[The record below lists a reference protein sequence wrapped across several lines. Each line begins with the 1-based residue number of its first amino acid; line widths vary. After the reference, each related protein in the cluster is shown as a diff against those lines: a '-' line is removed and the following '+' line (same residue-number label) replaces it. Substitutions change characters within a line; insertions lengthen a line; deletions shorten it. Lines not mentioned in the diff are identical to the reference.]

1 MVCSPACIL
10 TSSTSTSM
18 SSGLAR
24 ASWTSMELF
33 EMDMHQL
40 QQAAAMVMLSDIN
53 TNAQQQCSIKEM
65 ASKLATSSSSSVAV
79 GERAART
86 TVEHAC
92 SHRRHERHERRVQRH
107 LPSRAILISIYLL
120 SYLVESNQRTLSVSR
135 DVSLGRE
142 SLGAAVLVERP
153 AAASEL
159 AVRGRP
165 ADPVWSRG

>member
-1 MVCSPACIL
+1 MWNRSANSEDQVHQLASCSRMWMVCSPACIL

-92 SHRRHERHERRVQRH
+92 SHRRHERHERRDQRH
-107 LPSRAILISIYLL
+107 LPSRAIFIYLIL
-120 SYLVESNQRTLSVSR
+120 S
-135 DVSLGRE
+135 DRE
-142 SLGAAVLVERP
+142 KR
-153 AAASEL
+153 
-159 AVRGRP
+159 
-165 ADPVWSRG
+165 